1 MADKASAASRNL
13 EKVTKTSLGYWLC
26 LLSHKHVTKTF
37 WDTWF
42 EAMMGQPPAHNT
54 AWRNRSEKAGQHCML
69 GLRSGQRASPAQETP
84 GLWGCPEP
92 QHPTPSTQQQTPSTQ
107 HPAPSTQHQGGGLGQ
122 QERSACRTGN
132 GLSCF
137 HFHVDSWYYF
147 FDLFNDRSIV
157 SDLSFSCSLEPQVN
171 YNSIN

>member
-42 EAMMGQPPAHNT
+42 EAMMGRPPAHNT
-54 AWRNRSEKAGQHCML
+54 AWRNRSEKAGQHCIL

-92 QHPTPSTQQQTPSTQ
+92 QHPTPSTQQQTPSSKHPAPNTQ
-107 HPAPSTQHQGGGLGQ
+107 HPAPGRWVGAAG
-122 QERSACRTGN
+122 A
-132 GLSCF
+132 LSMQNRQWALLF
-137 HFHVDSWYYF
+137 SLSSRQLVLF
-147 FDLFNDRSIV
+147 F
-157 SDLSFSCSLEPQVN
+157 
-171 YNSIN
+171 

>member
-42 EAMMGQPPAHNT
+42 EAMMGRPPAHNT
-54 AWRNRSEKAGQHCML
+54 AWRNRSEKAGQHCIL

-107 HPAPSTQHQGGGLGQ
+107 HPAPSTRAVGWGS
-122 QERSACRTGN
+122 RSAQHAEQAMGSPVFT
-132 GLSCF
+132 F
-137 HFHVDSWYYF
+137 K
-147 FDLFNDRSIV
+147 
-157 SDLSFSCSLEPQVN
+157 
-171 YNSIN
+171 

>member
-42 EAMMGQPPAHNT
+42 EAMMGRPPAHNT

-92 QHPTPSTQQQTPSTQ
+92 QHPTPSTQQQTPSSKHPAPNTQ
-107 HPAPSTQHQGGGLGQ
+107 HPAPGRWVGAAGALSTQNRQWALLF
-122 QERSACRTGN
+122 S
-132 GLSCF
+132 LSSRQL
-137 HFHVDSWYYF
+137 VLF
-147 FDLFNDRSIV
+147 F
-157 SDLSFSCSLEPQVN
+157 
-171 YNSIN
+171 